1 MGKGAWRLALGGAL
15 WALGRPLTGKMVKV
29 DEDVKV
35 VQSAALPWCGFG
47 LTGKVAKVRG
57 LWKRALGAWRLALGA
72 WRGALGAGQAADGE
86 KGEGG

>member
-1 MGKGAWRLALGGAL
+1 MALGGAL

-35 VQSAALPWCGFG
+35 VQSGSKFFKAEDFG
-47 LTGKVAKVRG
+47 KG
-57 LWKRALGAWRLALGA
+57 RLALGA

-86 KGEGG
+86 NGEGG

>member
-1 MGKGAWRLALGGAL
+1 MALGGAL
-15 WALGRPLTGKMVKV
+15 WALGRPLTGKRVKVDEDVKVVKV

-35 VQSAALPWCGFG
+35 VQSGSKFFKAEDFG
-47 LTGKVAKVRG
+47 KG
-57 LWKRALGAWRLALGA
+57 RLALGA

>member
-1 MGKGAWRLALGGAL
+1 MALGGAL

-47 LTGKVAKVRG
+47 LTGKVRG
-57 LWKRALGAWRLALGA
+57 LWERALGAWRLAGRFGR
-72 WRGALGAGQAADGE
+72 WAGR
-86 KGEGG
+86 